1 MGTSVCVPPLISRR
15 REGRAGVLTNGKSW
29 NFTYMI
35 EEEDEEED
43 EEDMEIEKEEDTGR
57 VKPEKTKR
65 IELYQLQEI
74 IADNEDDIR
83 RIIGIDRPWHC

>member
-35 EEEDEEED
+35 EEEDEEKEDAD
-43 EEDMEIEKEEDTGR
+43 EEDMEVEKEEDTGEI
-57 VKPEKTKR
+57 KPE
-65 IELYQLQEI
+65 
-74 IADNEDDIR
+74 
-83 RIIGIDRPWHC
+83 